1 MGVREGLKPF
11 FQPSSIAV
19 IGASNRPGSVGYVII
34 KQLKKKF
41 KGRIYPVNPK
51 YRKILGLKTYPS
63 ILDVPDRVD
72 LAVIALRAPL
82 VPKVMEEIGRKGIK
96 AAIVVSGGFSE
107 IGGEGVELERKL
119 VEVAH
124 KYGIRVIGPNCI
136 GVLDNSSGVDTFFL
150 PEDRLKRPPKGY
162 ISIISQSGAMLSMWI
177 DWMALKN
184 MGLSKAISYGN
195 KVDVDDVDL
204 LEYLREDKDTKIILM
219 YVEAFKHGRGAKFV
233 EIARR
238 ITLEGKPIIVLKGGR
253 TSKGARAAASHT
265 GAMAAGYEVYKAAF
279 KQAGII
285 EVDMMDEMFD
295 VAKAYLMIG
304 PVYGKR
310 ILILTNAGGEGVIA
324 TDYAEKYGLDVPE
337 LPKEI
342 QEELRKKLPPHV
354 VVRNPVDL
362 TGDTDDERYRVVLEE
377 LLPRKLFDAVVV
389 ITPPHPPSIKGAVVD
404 YVVNAWKKYHI
415 PIVAVVTGG
424 AISEEFARRFEEK
437 GIPAYQTPERAVR
450 VIAALSEYGVFLRKH
465 NIKFKVNK

>member
-1 MGVREGLKPF
+1 MDVRESLKPF

-19 IGASNRPGSVGYVII
+19 VGASSRPGSVGYVIVE
-34 KQLKKKF
+34 QLKKKF

-51 YRKILGLKTYPS
+51 YKEILGLRTYPS
-63 ILDVPDRVD
+63 ILDIPDKVD
-72 LAVIALRAPL
+72 LAVVALRAPL
-82 VPKVMEEIGRKGIK
+82 VPKVMEDIGRKGVK
-96 AAIVVSGGFSE
+96 AVIVVSGGFSE
-107 IGGEGVELERKL
+107 IGGEGVELEKKL

-124 KYGIRVIGPNCI
+124 RYKIRVIGPNCI

-177 DWMALKN
+177 DWMALKG

-204 LEYLREDKDTKIILM
+204 LEYLRGDEDTRIILM

-233 EIARR
+233 EIARKMV
-238 ITLEGKPIIVLKGGR
+238 LEGKPIVVLKGGR

-279 KQAGII
+279 RQAGAI
-285 EVDMMDEMFD
+285 EVDTMDEMFD

-304 PVYGKR
+304 PIYGKR
-310 ILILTNAGGEGVIA
+310 VLILTNAGGEGVIA
-324 TDYAEKYGLDVPE
+324 ADYAEKYGLDVPE
-337 LPKEI
+337 LPREV

-354 VVRNPVDL
+354 VIRNPVDL

-377 LLPRKLFDAVVV
+377 LLPRKLFDVAVV
-389 ITPPHPPSIKGAVVD
+389 ITPPHPPSIKGTVVD
-404 YVVNAWKKYHI
+404 YIVDAWRRHHI
-415 PIVAVVTGG
+415 PIIAVVTGG
-424 AISEEFARRFEEK
+424 AISEEFAKRLEDK
-437 GIPAYQTPERAVR
+437 GIPAYQTPERAIR
-450 VIAALSEYGVFLRKH
+450 VVAALSEYGVFLRKH
-465 NIKFKVNK
+465 GVELKVSK